1 VSNRRR
7 NIFILAFVALLI
19 VGSGIAIAA
28 KKTTLGLDLKGG
40 TELIFQARPTPQNPN
55 IDGSDIDRA
64 IEIIRKRTDA
74 FGVSEPEISRVG
86 PDSIRI
92 GLPDVSNAAKA
103 SEEVG
108 QTAQLHF
115 YDWEP
120 NVIPNPAKTN
130 VAPGESSFD
139 RYYDAVKLASTQTPE
154 CFQNKCTTSGPQY
167 YLFNS
172 QTHQWIAGPAEK
184 QKDLFSELPGQKKPA
199 NSEILTVPQGTLV
212 VQREPDQGQEQVS
225 DPNSPEANWFVIKDR
240 PALAGTDIT
249 DPKPSFDQFDQP
261 DVTFGFTDKG
271 REEFS
276 AVTKAIAQRGLQNAP
291 LGIAGNSQAADQYS
305 GHFAVV
311 LDQQIKSR
319 PIINFVEN
327 PEGIDGRQGAEI
339 NGLSLQESQDL
350 AKILQFGA
358 LPVDLTQISSSTV
371 SATLGQEALDQGLKA
386 GIVGLFLVCLF
397 LLIYYRFLG
406 FVAVVGL
413 AIYGV
418 FFFALI
424 KLIPITLTLPGIAG
438 LILTIGVAADAN
450 IVIFERIK
458 EEARGGKSML
468 SAISAGYRRGI
479 ATIVDANVITLITA
493 FILFALATSNVKG
506 FAFTLGVGTIA
517 SLFTAVVF
525 TQAFLGLFGRAHFLR
540 SPAALGAGEQR
551 FKWHFDFSKA
561 SRYFFILSGCI
572 LLVGAISFA
581 TKQLNLGIDFEGGS
595 RISVGLAKP
604 ASVDDVR
611 TALEGAGLNDAEIT
625 KASNAQLGTNVF
637 EIDSQ
642 AEPEQIQQVQPAL
655 QNQFGI
661 VQNGFNATTVG
672 PTFGQQVARSAV
684 EAVIFS
690 LLVICAYVAFRFEPK
705 YAVPVIIALIHD
717 VLIAGGVYSLTGREV
732 SSGTV
737 AAFLTILGYSLY
749 DTVIVF
755 DRVRENV
762 PRLPRA
768 TFSQIVNRS
777 MSEVLTRSLIT
788 GLSSVFLV
796 TVLFI
801 FGGATLKDFAF
812 AMMVGLAS
820 GTYSSIFIASPV
832 LTHWKEREP
841 AYRRRRERIEEQMGG
856 VVPAFPEDNVIARVE
871 DGAEEPAPSEP
882 PVPAAPAPS
891 RSQVPGVVPEP
902 PGPAAPP
909 PAPPAEPPRQPEPP
923 ADRPSQAEPPTER
936 PPGRPEPPAPVG
948 APGEGEAEPDGG
960 DGAGQASG
968 DGEASGGNGQAEPE
982 RPELSEASAAALRR
996 VREQQSGGRKKRR
1009 KHGRNR

>member
-7 NIFILAFVALLI
+7 NLFILAFVALLI
-19 VGSGIAIAA
+19 LGSGIVIATM
-28 KKTTLGLDLKGG
+28 KTTLGLDLKGG
-40 TELIFQARPTPQNPN
+40 TELIFQARPTPQNPT
-55 IDGSDIDRA
+55 IDGSDIDRS

-74 FGVSEPEISRVG
+74 FGVSEPEISRIG
-86 PDSIRI
+86 SDSIRV
-92 GLPDVSNAAKA
+92 GLPDVSNAANA
-103 SEEVG
+103 SRQVG
-108 QTAQLHF
+108 ETAQLYF

-130 VAPGESSFD
+130 VPNSESSFS
-139 RYYDAVKLASTQTPE
+139 RLYDAVQLASKRTPE
-154 CFQNKCTTSGPQY
+154 CFENKCTTTGPQY

-172 QTHQWIAGPAEK
+172 QTHAWIAGPADTK
-184 QKDLFSELPGQKKPA
+184 KDLFQELPGQKQPA
-199 NSEILTVPQGTLV
+199 NSDIISVPQGTLV
-212 VQREPDQGQEQVS
+212 VQREPDQGQDQVE
-225 DPNSPEANWFVIKDR
+225 DPNSPDAQWFVIRDR
-240 PALAGTDIT
+240 PALSGTDIT
-249 DPKPSFDQFDQP
+249 DPKPNTDQFGQP
-261 DVTFGFTDKG
+261 DVTFGFTGNGETAFAD
-271 REEFS
+271 
-276 AVTKAIAQRGLQNAP
+276 VTKAISQRGLQNAP
-291 LGIAGNSQAADQYS
+291 PGVAGNSQLADQYS

-319 PIINFVEN
+319 PIVNFVDN
-327 PEGIDGRQGAEI
+327 PDGIDGRTGAEI
-339 NGLSLQESQDL
+339 NGLSFGEANDLSQ
-350 AKILQFGA
+350 ILQIGA
-358 LPVDLTQISSSTV
+358 LPVDLVQISSSTV
-371 SATLGQEALDQGLKA
+371 SATLGQQALDQGLKA
-386 GIVGLFLVCLF
+386 GIVGLILVCLF
-397 LLIYYRFLG
+397 LLVYYRFLG

-418 FFFALI
+418 LFFALI

-458 EEARGGKSML
+458 EEARSGKSML

-479 ATIVDANVITLITA
+479 ATIIDANVITLITA

-506 FAFTLGVGTIA
+506 FAFVLGVGTIA

-525 TQAFLGLFGRAHFLR
+525 TQAFLGLFGRARFMR
-540 SPAALGAGEQR
+540 SPAALGAREQR
-551 FKWHFDFSKA
+551 FKWKFDFTRA
-561 SRYFFILSGCI
+561 SRIFFSISGCI
-572 LLVGAISFA
+572 LLIGALSFA
-581 TKQLNLGIDFEGGS
+581 TKQLNLGIDFKGGS
-595 RISVGLAKP
+595 RITVGLAKS
-604 ASVDDVR
+604 ATVNDVR
-611 TALEGAGLNDAEIT
+611 DTVNAAGIDDAEIT
-625 KASNAQLGTNVF
+625 KATNKELGTNVF
-637 EIDSQ
+637 EIDSK
-642 AEPEQIQQVQPAL
+642 AKPEEIQNVQPAL
-655 QNQFGI
+655 QSKYGI
-661 VQNGFNATTVG
+661 VPNGFDATTVG
-672 PTFGQQVARSAV
+672 PTFGQQVANSAI
-684 EAVIFS
+684 EAIIFS

-705 YAVPVIIALIHD
+705 YAVPVIIALLHD
-717 VLIAGGVYSLTGREV
+717 ILITGGVYSLTGREV
-732 SSGTV
+732 TSGTV

-796 TVLFI
+796 TVLYI

-856 VVPAFPEDNVIARVE
+856 VVPAFPEENVVARVE
-871 DGAEEPAPSEP
+871 GGPEEPVQAET

-891 RSQVPGVVPEP
+891 RSQIPGVAPEP
-902 PGPAAPP
+902 SGAVAPP
-909 PAPPAEPPRQPEPP
+909 PAPAPTPPEPP
-923 ADRPSQAEPPTER
+923 AAE
-936 PPGRPEPPAPVG
+936 PEPPAPVG
-948 APGEGEAEPDGG
+948 APADSDVPDGG
-960 DGAGQASG
+960 DGAGQSG
-968 DGEASGGNGQAEPE
+968 DGEATGGNGGAQPE

-996 VREQQSGGRKKRR
+996 AREQSGGRKKR

>member
-1 VSNRRR
+1 LSNRRR

-19 VGSGIAIAA
+19 VGSAIVIAT

-40 TELIFQARPTPQNPN
+40 TELIFQARPTPQNQT
-55 IDGSDIDRA
+55 IDGSDIDRS

-74 FGVSEPEISRVG
+74 FGVSEPEISRIG
-86 PDSIRI
+86 SDSIRV
-92 GLPDVSNAAKA
+92 GLPDVSNAANA
-103 SEEVG
+103 SKQVG
-108 QTAQLHF
+108 ETAQMYF

-120 NVIPNPAKTN
+120 NVIPDPAKTN
-130 VAPGESSFD
+130 VQPGEASFS
-139 RYYDAVKLASTQTPE
+139 RLYDAVKLASTRTPE
-154 CFQNKCTTSGPQY
+154 CFQNQCTTTGPSY
-167 YLFNS
+167 YLFDS
-172 QTHQWIAGPAEK
+172 QTHRWIAGPADSK
-184 QKDLFSELPGQKKPA
+184 KDLFSELPGQKQPA

-212 VQREPDQGQEQVS
+212 VQREPDQGQTQTD
-225 DPNSPEANWFVIKDR
+225 DPNSPDAQWFVIRDR
-240 PALAGTDIT
+240 PALSGTDIS
-249 DPKPSFDQFDQP
+249 DPKANFDQFNQP
-261 DVTFGFTDKG
+261 DVTFGFSGDGADK
-271 REEFS
+271 FHN
-276 AVTKAIAQRGLQNAP
+276 VTKAISQRGLQNAP
-291 LGIAGNSQAADQYS
+291 PGVAGNTQAADQYS

-311 LDQQIKSR
+311 LDRQIKSR
-319 PIINFVEN
+319 PIVNFVDN
-327 PEGIDGRQGAEI
+327 PDGIDGRTGAEI
-339 NGLSLQESQDL
+339 NGLTQGESNDL
-350 AKILQFGA
+350 AQILQIGA

-371 SATLGQEALDQGLKA
+371 SATLGQQALDQGLKA
-386 GIVGLFLVCLF
+386 GIVGLILVCLF

-406 FVAVVGL
+406 LVAVIGL

-418 FFFALI
+418 LFFALI

-468 SAISAGYRRGI
+468 SAISAGYKRGI

-493 FILFALATSNVKG
+493 FILFVLATSNVKG
-506 FAFTLGVGTIA
+506 FAFTLLIGTIA

-525 TQAFLGLFGRAHFLR
+525 TQAFLGLFGRARFMR
-540 SPAALGAGEQR
+540 SPAALGAREQR
-551 FKWHFDFSKA
+551 FKWNFDFTRA
-561 SRYFFILSGCI
+561 SRIFFSISGCI
-572 LLVGAISFA
+572 LLIGAISFA
-581 TKQLNLGIDFEGGS
+581 TKQLNLGIDFKGGS
-595 RISVGLAKP
+595 RITVGLQKETTVNQVRDT
-604 ASVDDVR
+604 VDAVGITD
-611 TALEGAGLNDAEIT
+611 TEIT
-625 KASNAQLGTNVF
+625 KATNKELGTNVF
-637 EIDSQ
+637 EIDSK
-642 AEPEQIQQVQPAL
+642 ASPEEIQKVQPAL
-655 QNQFGI
+655 QGAYGI
-661 VQNGFNATTVG
+661 VPNGFNATTVG
-672 PTFGQQVARSAV
+672 PTFGQQVANSAI
-684 EAVIFS
+684 EAIIFS

-705 YAVPVIIALIHD
+705 YAVPVIIALLHD
-717 VLIAGGVYSLTGREV
+717 ILITGGVYSLTGREV
-732 SSGTV
+732 TSGTV

-796 TVLFI
+796 SVLYI

-856 VVPAFPEDNVIARVE
+856 VVPAFPEGNVVARV
-871 DGAEEPAPSEP
+871 DGHDEPVQAET
-882 PVPAAPAPS
+882 PVPVAPAPS
-891 RSQVPGVVPEP
+891 RADMPAQSQVPGIVPEP
-902 PGPAAPP
+902 PGPVAPP
-909 PAPPAEPPRQPEPP
+909 PAPAQPEPP
-923 ADRPSQAEPPTER
+923 AGRPEPPAAE
-936 PPGRPEPPAPVG
+936 PEPPAPVG
-948 APGEGEAEPDGG
+948 APETGNQGG
-960 DGAGQASG
+960 DGAAQQG
-968 DGEASGGNGQAEPE
+968 DGAGNGGSQPE

-996 VREQQSGGRKKRR
+996 AREQSGGRKKR

>member
-1 VSNRRR
+1 LSNRRR

-19 VGSGIAIAA
+19 VGSGIAIAT

-40 TELIFQARPTPQNPN
+40 TELIFQARPTPQNPS
-55 IDGSDIDRA
+55 IDGADMDRA

-74 FGVSEPEISRVG
+74 FGVSEPEISRIG
-86 PDSIRI
+86 TDSIRV
-92 GLPDVSNAAKA
+92 GLPDVSNASHA
-103 SEEVG
+103 SQQVG
-108 QTAQLHF
+108 QTAQLHM

-120 NVIPNPAKTN
+120 NVIPNPVTTN
-130 VAPGESSFD
+130 KARAERDFP
-139 RYYDAVKLASTQTPE
+139 RYYDAVKFASQQTPE
-154 CFQNKCTTSGPQY
+154 CFENTCTTSGPQY

-172 QTHQWIAGPAEK
+172 QTHQWIAGPTEV
-184 QKDLFSELPGQKKPA
+184 QKDLFSELPGQKQPA
-199 NSEILTVPQGTLV
+199 NTQILTVPQGTLV
-212 VQREPDQGQEQVS
+212 VQQEAQQGEEQTD
-225 DPNSPEANWFVIKDR
+225 DPNAAAWFVIKDR
-240 PALAGTDIT
+240 PALSGTDIK
-249 DPKPSFDQFDQP
+249 DPKASFDQFDQP
-261 DVTFGFTDKG
+261 NVTFNFSDKG
-271 REEFS
+271 RDEFS
-276 AVTKAIAQRGLQNAP
+276 DVTKAIAQRGLQTAP
-291 LGIAGNSQAADQYS
+291 PGVAGNSQLADQYS
-305 GHFAVV
+305 GHFAIV

-319 PIINFVEN
+319 PIVNFVEN
-327 PEGIDGRQGAEI
+327 PDGIDGRNGAEI
-339 NGLSLQESQDL
+339 NGLTPGESQDL
-350 AKILQFGA
+350 AEILQIGA
-358 LPVDLTQISSSTV
+358 LPVTLTQISSSTV

-386 GIVGLFLVCLF
+386 GIIGMALVCLF
-397 LLIYYRFLG
+397 LLAYYRFLG

-418 FFFALI
+418 LFFALI

-493 FILFALATSNVKG
+493 FILFALATANVKG

-525 TQAFLGLFGRAHFLR
+525 TQAFLGIFGRARFLR
-540 SPAALGAGEQR
+540 SPAALGAREQR

-561 SRYFFILSGCI
+561 SRYFFSLSGCI
-572 LLVGAISFA
+572 LLIGAISFA
-581 TKQLNLGIDFEGGS
+581 TRQLNLGIDFEGGS
-595 RISVGLAKP
+595 RITVGLTKTAN
-604 ASVDDVR
+604 VDDVR
-611 TALEGAGLNDAEIT
+611 STVEAAGVKDPEIT
-625 KASNAQLGTNVF
+625 KASNKQLGTNVF
-637 EIDSQ
+637 EIDSK
-642 AEPEQIQQVQPAL
+642 ATPNEIQGVQPAL
-655 QNQFGI
+655 QSEFGI
-661 VQNGFNATTVG
+661 VQNGFNSTTVG
-672 PTFGQQVARSAV
+672 PTFGQQVARSAI

-705 YAVPVIIALIHD
+705 YAVPVIIALFHD
-717 VLIAGGVYSLTGREV
+717 VLITGGVYSLTGREV
-732 SSGTV
+732 TSGTV

-755 DRVRENV
+755 DRIRENV

-856 VVPAFPEDNVIARVE
+856 VVPAFPEENVVARVE
-871 DGAEEPAPSEP
+871 GGPEEPVQAET

-902 PGPAAPP
+902 PGPVPPP
-909 PAPPAEPPRQPEPP
+909 PAPAQPEPP
-923 ADRPSQAEPPTER
+923 PAR
-936 PPGRPEPPAPVG
+936 PPAREPEPPAPVG
-948 APGEGEAEPDGG
+948 APGDGAPEGG
-960 DGAGQASG
+960 DGTEG
-968 DGEASGGNGQAEPE
+968 DGEASRGGNGQAEQE

-996 VREQQSGGRKKRR
+996 VREQQSGGRRKRR

>member
-7 NIFILAFVALLI
+7 NIFVLVFVALLI
-19 VGSGIAIAA
+19 VGSAA
-28 KKTTLGLDLKGG
+28 VVATKKTTLGLDLKGG
-40 TELIFQARPTPQNPN
+40 TELIFQARPTPQNPT

-86 PDSIRI
+86 SDSIRV
-92 GLPDVSNAAKA
+92 GLPDVSNATTA
-103 SEEVG
+103 SEQVG
-108 QTAQLHF
+108 QTAQLYF

-130 VAPGESSFD
+130 VPRSESSFG
-139 RYYDAVKLASTQTPE
+139 RLYDAVLLASQQQPN
-154 CFQNKCTTSGPQY
+154 CFENKCTTAGPVY

-172 QTHQWIAGPAEK
+172 QTHQYIAGPSEK
-184 QKDLFSELPGQKKPA
+184 QKDLYSELPGQQKPP
-199 NSEILTVPQGTLV
+199 NSVILTVPQGTV
-212 VQREPDQGQEQVS
+212 VVEKEGDNGNPAPDN
-225 DPNSPEANWFVIKDR
+225 PNDTAAQWFVIHDR
-240 PALAGTDIT
+240 PALSGTDIT
-249 DPKPSFDQFDQP
+249 DPKPNFDQFNQP
-261 DVTFGFTDKG
+261 TVTFNFTGNG

-276 AVTKAIAQRGLQNAP
+276 NVTKAIAQRGLQNAP
-291 LGIAGNSQAADQYS
+291 PGVAGNAQAASSYS
-305 GHFAVV
+305 GHFAIV

-319 PIINFVEN
+319 PIVNFVEN
-327 PEGIDGRQGAEI
+327 PNGIDGRTGAEI
-339 NGLSLQESQDL
+339 NGLTQGESQNL

-371 SATLGQEALDQGLKA
+371 SATLGQQALNQGLKA
-386 GIVGLFLVCLF
+386 GVIGLILVCLF
-397 LLIYYRFLG
+397 LLAYYRFLG
-406 FVAVVGL
+406 FVAVLGL
-413 AIYGV
+413 AIYGL

-458 EEARGGKSML
+458 EEARGGKSMI

-493 FILFALATSNVKG
+493 FILFALATANVKG

-551 FKWHFDFSKA
+551 VRWHFDFSKA
-561 SRYFFILSGCI
+561 SKYFFTLSGCI
-572 LLVGAISFA
+572 LLIGAISFA
-581 TKQLNLGIDFEGGS
+581 TKQLNLGIDFKGGS
-595 RISVGLAKP
+595 RITVGLAKE
-604 ASVDDVR
+604 ATVGDVR
-611 TALEGAGLNDAEIT
+611 STVESAGINDAQIT
-625 KASNAQLGTNVF
+625 KASNKQLGTNVF
-637 EIDSQ
+637 EIDSK
-642 AEPEQIQQVQPAL
+642 ASPDEIKTVQPAL
-655 QNQFGI
+655 QSQYGI
-661 VQNGFNATTVG
+661 VPNGFDATTVG
-672 PTFGQQVARSAV
+672 PTFGQQVARSAI

-705 YAVPVIIALIHD
+705 YAVPVIIALVHD

-732 SSGTV
+732 TSGTV
-737 AAFLTILGYSLY
+737 AAFLTILGYSMY

-841 AYRRRRERIEEQMGG
+841 AYRRRRERIEEQMGY
-856 VVPAFPEDNVIARVE
+856 VPAFPEENVIARVE
-871 DGAEEPAPSEP
+871 GGPEEPLPAETPAPAAP
-882 PVPAAPAPS
+882 PAAPAPS
-891 RSQVPGVVPEP
+891 RSSVPGVVPAP
-902 PGPAAPP
+902 PGPVAP
-909 PAPPAEPPRQPEPP
+909 PAPA
-923 ADRPSQAEPPTER
+923 ER
-936 PPGRPEPPAPVG
+936 PEPVG
-948 APGEGEAEPDGG
+948 APTDREPGPDGADGDADGDRGG
-960 DGAGQASG
+960 DGDGQR
-968 DGEASGGNGQAEPE
+968 QQE
-982 RPELSEASAAALRR
+982 RPELSEASAAALQR
-996 VREQQSGGRKKRR
+996 VREQQSGRRQRKRK
-1009 KHGRNR
+1009 KHGRPR

>member
-1 VSNRRR
+1 MSNRRR
-7 NIFILAFVALLI
+7 NLFVLAFVALLI
-19 VGSGIAIAA
+19 IGSGIVIAT

-40 TELIFQARPTPQNPN
+40 TELIFQARPTPQNPT

-74 FGVSEPEISRVG
+74 FGVSEPEISRIG
-86 PDSIRI
+86 SDSIRV
-92 GLPDVSNAAKA
+92 GLPDVSNAANA
-103 SEEVG
+103 SRQVG
-108 QTAQLHF
+108 QTAQLYF

-130 VAPGESSFD
+130 VPNGESSFS
-139 RYYDAVKLASTQTPE
+139 RLFDAVSLASKQTPE
-154 CFQNKCTTSGPQY
+154 CFENKCTTTGPQY

-172 QTHQWIAGPAEK
+172 QTHAWIAGPAATR
-184 QKDLFSELPGQKKPA
+184 KDLFSELPGQKQPS
-199 NSEILTVPQGTLV
+199 NSQIIAVPQGTLV
-212 VQREPDQGQEQVS
+212 VQKEPDQGQTQVT
-225 DPNSPEANWFVIKDR
+225 DPNSPQAQWFVIRDR
-240 PALAGTDIT
+240 PALSGTDIT
-249 DPKPSFDQFDQP
+249 DPKPNTDSFGQP
-261 DVTFGFTDKG
+261 DVTFGFTGTG
-271 REEFS
+271 RTEFS
-276 AVTKAIAQRGLQNAP
+276 DVTKAISQRGLQSAP
-291 LGIAGNSQAADQYS
+291 PGVAGNSQLADQYS

-311 LDQQIKSR
+311 LDGQIKSR
-319 PIINFVEN
+319 PIVNFVDN
-327 PEGIDGRQGAEI
+327 PNGIDGRTGAEI
-339 NGLSLQESQDL
+339 NGLSFGEANDLSQ
-350 AKILQFGA
+350 ILQIGA
-358 LPVDLTQISSSTV
+358 LPVTLNQISSSTV
-371 SATLGQEALDQGLKA
+371 SATLGQQALNQGLKA
-386 GIVGLFLVCLF
+386 GIIGLILVCLF

-406 FVAVVGL
+406 LVAVIGL

-418 FFFALI
+418 LFFALI

-458 EEARGGKSML
+458 EEARSGKSML

-479 ATIVDANVITLITA
+479 ATIIDANVITLITA

-506 FAFTLGVGTIA
+506 FAFVLGVGTIA

-525 TQAFLGLFGRAHFLR
+525 TQAFLGLFGRARFMR
-540 SPAALGAGEQR
+540 SPAALGAREQR
-551 FKWHFDFSKA
+551 FKWKFDFTRA
-561 SRYFFILSGCI
+561 SRIFFSISGCI
-572 LLVGAISFA
+572 LLIGALSFA
-581 TKQLNLGIDFEGGS
+581 TKQLNLGIDFKGGS
-595 RISVGLAKP
+595 RITVGLAKV
-604 ASVDDVR
+604 ATVNDVR
-611 TALEGAGLNDAEIT
+611 DTVNAAGISDAQIT
-625 KASNAQLGTNVF
+625 KATNKELGTNVF
-637 EIDSQ
+637 EIDSR
-642 AEPEQIQQVQPAL
+642 AKPEQIQSVQPAL
-655 QNQFGI
+655 QSKYGI
-661 VQNGFNATTVG
+661 VPNGFNATTVG
-672 PTFGQQVARSAV
+672 PTFGQQVANSAI
-684 EAVIFS
+684 EAIIFS

-717 VLIAGGVYSLTGREV
+717 ILITGGVYSLTGREV
-732 SSGTV
+732 TSGTV

-796 TVLFI
+796 TVLYI

-856 VVPAFPEDNVIARVE
+856 VVPAFPEENVVARV
-871 DGAEEPAPSEP
+871 DGGPEEPVQAET
-882 PVPAAPAPS
+882 PVPAAPVPS
-891 RSQVPGVVPEP
+891 RTEIPGVLPEQP
-902 PGPAAPP
+902 RPVAPP
-909 PAPPAEPPRQPEPP
+909 PAPAPARPEPS
-923 ADRPSQAEPPTER
+923 AQ
-936 PPGRPEPPAPVG
+936 PEPPAPVG
-948 APGEGEAEPDGG
+948 APDSSGDGG
-960 DGAGQASG
+960 DGDAPA
-968 DGEASGGNGQAEPE
+968 GNGGAQPD

-996 VREQQSGGRKKRR
+996 AREQSGGRKKR

>member
-19 VGSGIAIAA
+19 VGSGIAIAT

-40 TELIFQARPTPQNPN
+40 TELIFQARPTPQNPT

-86 PDSIRI
+86 SDSIRI

-120 NVIPNPAKTN
+120 NVIANPAKTN
-130 VAPGESSFD
+130 VSRSESSFG
-139 RYYDAVKLASTQTPE
+139 RYFDAVQLASTQTPE
-154 CFQNKCTTSGPQY
+154 CFENKCTTSGPSY

-172 QTHQWIAGPAEK
+172 QTHQWIAGPTEAK
-184 QKDLFSELPGQKKPA
+184 KDLFSELPGQKKPA
-199 NSEILTVPQGTLV
+199 DSEILTVPQGTLV
-212 VQREPDQGQEQVS
+212 VQKEPDQGQEQTS
-225 DPNSPEANWFVIKDR
+225 DPNSPDAEWFVIRDR
-240 PALAGTDIT
+240 PALSGTDIT
-249 DPKPSFDQFDQP
+249 DPKPNFDQFDQP
-261 DVTFGFTDKG
+261 DVTFGFTDTG

-276 AVTKAIAQRGLQNAP
+276 NVTKAIAQRGLQSAP
-291 LGIAGNSQAADQYS
+291 PGVAGNSQLADQYS

-327 PEGIDGRQGAEI
+327 PDGIDGRNGAEI
-339 NGLSLQESQDL
+339 NGLGLQESQDL

-386 GIVGLFLVCLF
+386 GIIGLILVCLF
-397 LLIYYRFLG
+397 LLLYYRFLG

-458 EEARGGKSML
+458 EEARAGKSML

-493 FILFALATSNVKG
+493 FILFALATANVKG

-540 SPAALGAGEQR
+540 SPAALGAREAR
-551 FKWHFDFSKA
+551 FKWNFDFTRA
-561 SRYFFILSGCI
+561 SRIFFSISGVI
-572 LLVGAISFA
+572 LLIGAISFA

-595 RISVGLAKP
+595 RISVGLAKS
-604 ASVDDVR
+604 ATVDDVR
-611 TALEGAGLNDAEIT
+611 TTLEGAGLNDAEIT
-625 KASNAQLGTNVF
+625 KASNKQLGTNVF

-642 AEPEQIQQVQPAL
+642 AEPDQIQQVQPAL
-655 QNQFGI
+655 ESSFGI

-672 PTFGQQVARSAV
+672 PTFGEQVARSAI

-705 YAVPVIIALIHD
+705 YAVPVIIALFHD
-717 VLIAGGVYSLTGREV
+717 VLITGGVYSLTGREV
-732 SSGTV
+732 TSGTV

-796 TVLFI
+796 TVLYI

-856 VVPAFPEDNVIARVE
+856 MVPAFPEDNVIARVE
-871 DGAEEPAPSEP
+871 GGPEEPAPSEP

-891 RSQVPGVVPEP
+891 RSQVPGVLPEA
-902 PGPAAPP
+902 PGPVAP
-909 PAPPAEPPRQPEPP
+909 PAPPRPEPEPP
-923 ADRPSQAEPPTER
+923 A
-936 PPGRPEPPAPVG
+936 RPEPPAPVG
-948 APGEGEAEPDGG
+948 APSGGEPEPDGG
-960 DGAGQASG
+960 DGASQSG
-968 DGEASGGNGQAEPE
+968 DGEGAGDGQAEAE

>member
-1 VSNRRR
+1 VTNRRR
-7 NIFILAFVALLI
+7 NLFILAFVALLMIGSVI
-19 VGSGIAIAA
+19 VIAT
-28 KKTTLGLDLKGG
+28 KKTTLGLDLQGG
-40 TELIFQARPTPQNPN
+40 TELIFQARPTPQNPT

-86 PDSIRI
+86 SDSIRV
-92 GLPDVSNAAKA
+92 GLPNVNNATTA
-103 SEEVG
+103 SEQVG
-108 QTAQLHF
+108 QTAQLYF

-130 VAPGESSFD
+130 VPRSESSFG
-139 RYYDAVKLASTQTPE
+139 RLYDAVLLASQQQPN
-154 CFQNKCTTSGPQY
+154 CFENKCTTAGPQY

-172 QTHQWIAGPAEK
+172 QTHQWIAGPTDK
-184 QKDLFSELPGQKKPA
+184 QKDLFSELPGQKQPP
-199 NSEILTVPQGTLV
+199 NSEIRTVPQGTLV
-212 VQREPDQGQEQVS
+212 VEKEGLNGQPAPDS
-225 DPNSPEANWFVIKDR
+225 PNDPSAEWFVIRDR
-240 PALAGTDIT
+240 PALSGTDIT
-249 DPKPSFDQFDQP
+249 DPKPNFDQFNQP
-261 DVTFGFTDKG
+261 TVTFNFTDTG
-271 REEFS
+271 RQEFS
-276 AVTKAIAQRGLQNAP
+276 DVTKAIAQRGLQSAP
-291 LGIAGNSQAADQYS
+291 PGVAGNSQRADQYS
-305 GHFAVV
+305 GHFAIV

-327 PEGIDGRQGAEI
+327 PNGIDGRTGAEI
-339 NGLSLQESQDL
+339 NGLSLDESQNL

-386 GIVGLFLVCLF
+386 GIVGVILVCLF
-397 LLIYYRFLG
+397 LLAYYRFLG
-406 FVAVVGL
+406 LVAVIGL

-418 FFFALI
+418 IFFALI

-468 SAISAGYRRGI
+468 SAIAAGYRRGI

-540 SPAALGAGEQR
+540 SPAMLGAGRQR
-551 FKWHFDFSKA
+551 VRWRFDFSKA
-561 SRYFFILSGCI
+561 SKYFFTLSGCI
-572 LLVGAISFA
+572 LLVGALAFA

-595 RISVGLAKP
+595 RITVGLQKP
-604 ASVDDVR
+604 ATVDDVR
-611 TALEGAGLNDAEIT
+611 STVEGAGISDPEIT
-625 KASNAQLGTNVF
+625 KATNEQLGTNVF
-637 EIDSQ
+637 EIDSK
-642 AEPEQIQQVQPAL
+642 ASPEEIQTVQPAL
-655 QNQFGI
+655 QSQYGI
-661 VQNGFNATTVG
+661 VANGFNSTTVG
-672 PTFGQQVARSAV
+672 PTFGEQVARSAI
-684 EAVIFS
+684 EAIIFS

-705 YAVPVIIALIHD
+705 YAVPVIIAVIHD
-717 VLIAGGVYSLTGREV
+717 ILITGGVYSLTGREV
-732 SSGTV
+732 TSGTV

-841 AYRRRRERIEEQMGG
+841 AYRRRRERIEEQMGY
-856 VVPAFPEDNVIARVE
+856 VPAFPEENVIARVE
-871 DGAEEPAPSEP
+871 GGPEEPVRAET

-891 RSQVPGVVPEP
+891 RSQVPGIVPEP
-902 PGPAAPP
+902 PAPVPPP
-909 PAPPAEPPRQPEPP
+909 PAPAE
-923 ADRPSQAEPPTER
+923 
-936 PPGRPEPPAPVG
+936 PEPPAPVG
-948 APGEGEAEPDGG
+948 APRDTGADGG
-960 DGAGQASG
+960 DGQARGG
-968 DGEASGGNGQAEPE
+968 DGGAETGGDGAEGAE
-982 RPELSEASAAALRR
+982 RAAESDRPELSEASAAALRR
-996 VREQQSGGRKKRR
+996 VREQQSGGRRQRR
-1009 KHGRNR
+1009 RKKHGRNR

>member
-7 NIFILAFVALLI
+7 NLFVLAFVALLVI
-19 VGSGIAIAA
+19 GSGIVIAT
-28 KKTTLGLDLKGG
+28 KTTTLGLDLKGG
-40 TELIFQARPTPQNPN
+40 TELIFQARPTPQNPT
-55 IDGSDIDRA
+55 IDGSDIDRS

-74 FGVSEPEISRVG
+74 FGVSEPEISRIG
-86 PDSIRI
+86 SDSIRV
-92 GLPDVSNAAKA
+92 GLPDVSNAANA
-103 SEEVG
+103 SRQVG
-108 QTAQLHF
+108 QTAQLYF

-130 VAPGESSFD
+130 VPNGESSFS
-139 RYYDAVKLASTQTPE
+139 RLFDAVTLASKQTPN
-154 CFQNKCTTSGPQY
+154 CFQNKCTTTGPQY

-172 QTHQWIAGPAEK
+172 QTHAYIAGPAETK
-184 QKDLFSELPGQKKPA
+184 KDLFSELPGQKQPP
-199 NSEILTVPQGTLV
+199 NSEIKSVPQGTLV
-212 VQREPDQGQEQVS
+212 VQKEPDQGQQQVD
-225 DPNSPEANWFVIKDR
+225 DPNSPEAQWFVIRDR
-240 PALAGTDIT
+240 PGLSGTDIT
-249 DPKPSFDQFDQP
+249 DPKANYDQFGQP
-261 DVTFGFTDKG
+261 DVTFSFTGTG
-271 REEFS
+271 RTEFS
-276 AVTKAIAQRGLQNAP
+276 DVTKAIAQRGLQSAP
-291 LGIAGNSQAADQYS
+291 PGVAGNSQVADQYS

-311 LDQQIKSR
+311 LDGQIKSR
-319 PIINFVEN
+319 PIVNFVDN
-327 PEGIDGRQGAEI
+327 PNGIDGRTGAEI
-339 NGLSLQESQDL
+339 NGLSLGESQDL
-350 AKILQFGA
+350 AQILQIGA

-371 SATLGQEALDQGLKA
+371 SATLGQQALNQGLKA
-386 GIVGLFLVCLF
+386 GIVGLVLVCLF

-418 FFFALI
+418 LFFALI

-458 EEARGGKSML
+458 EEARSGKSML
-468 SAISAGYRRGI
+468 SSISAGYRRGI

-506 FAFTLGVGTIA
+506 FAFVLGVGTIA

-540 SPAALGAGEQR
+540 SPAVLGAREQR
-551 FKWHFDFSKA
+551 FKWKFDFTRA
-561 SRYFFILSGCI
+561 SRIFFSISGCI
-572 LLVGAISFA
+572 LLIGAISFA
-581 TKQLNLGIDFEGGS
+581 TKQLNLGIDFKGGS
-595 RISVGLAKP
+595 RITVGLAKT
-604 ASVDDVR
+604 ATVNEVRDTVD
-611 TALEGAGLNDAEIT
+611 AAGINDAEIT
-625 KASNAQLGTNVF
+625 KATNKELGTNVF
-637 EIDSQ
+637 EIDSK
-642 AEPEQIQQVQPAL
+642 AKPEEIQTVQPAL
-655 QNQFGI
+655 QSKFGI
-661 VQNGFNATTVG
+661 VPNGFNATTVG
-672 PTFGQQVARSAV
+672 PTFGQQVANSAI
-684 EAVIFS
+684 EAIIFS

-705 YAVPVIIALIHD
+705 YAVPVIIALLHD
-717 VLIAGGVYSLTGREV
+717 ILITGGVYSLTGREV
-732 SSGTV
+732 TSGTV

-856 VVPAFPEDNVIARVE
+856 VVPAFPEENVVARV
-871 DGAEEPAPSEP
+871 DGGPEEPVQAET
-882 PVPAAPAPS
+882 PVPAAPVPS
-891 RSQVPGVVPEP
+891 RAQVPDVVAEP
-902 PGPAAPP
+902 RPIAPP
-909 PAPPAEPPRQPEPP
+909 PAPAQPTAPQPEP
-923 ADRPSQAEPPTER
+923 S
-936 PPGRPEPPAPVG
+936 APVG
-948 APGEGEAEPDGG
+948 APDGG
-960 DGAGQASG
+960 DGAPQGG
-968 DGEASGGNGQAEPE
+968 DGEAPGGNGGTQSD

-996 VREQQSGGRKKRR
+996 AREQSGGRKKR